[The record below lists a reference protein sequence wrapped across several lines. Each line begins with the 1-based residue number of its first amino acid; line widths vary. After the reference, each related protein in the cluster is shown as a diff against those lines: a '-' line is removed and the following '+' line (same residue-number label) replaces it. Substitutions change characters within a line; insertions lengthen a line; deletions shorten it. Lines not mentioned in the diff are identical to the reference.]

1 MTWKKILPATFAAA
15 LLVTAGAAG
24 ANEGKE
30 MKSGE
35 QMGQLGQDQQEV
47 TLTVT
52 SVDQASNKVQ
62 FEANLDPTAQIQKGE
77 ETITVNDLQPGD
89 NVRASF
95 DPMTGEVQSLEVIEG
110 GQQQQEPGMQPGAQ
124 PPSSTDPSLEEP
136 TMPESGY

>member
-1 MTWKKILPATFAAA
+1 MKWTKILPATVAAA
-15 LLVTAGAAG
+15 LLATAGAAG
-24 ANEGKE
+24 AEGKDKKE
-30 MKSGE
+30 GE

-47 TLTVT
+47 MLTVT

-62 FEANLDPTAQIQKGE
+62 FEANLDPTAQIQKGN

-110 GQQQQEPGMQPGAQ
+110 SQQQQPGMQEPGMEQ
-124 PPSSTDPSLEEP
+124 PSSEPSLGEEP
-136 TMPESGY
+136 SSPDSGY